1 MTKFYLSIFLI
12 SAVSTPALADPT
24 HIAAQG
30 GHSHWL
36 GLAAIGLA
44 GVVIAGALKAR
55 RPATKTQNN
64 ASDKA

>member
-1 MTKFYLSIFLI
+1 MTKFCLSTFLF
-12 SAVSTPALADPT
+12 SAVSTSALADPT

-55 RPATKTQNN
+55 RPAVKTKDT